1 MKFGDM
7 KLRHSVTTA
16 IIVLSTLSGMTAMP
30 TMADDL
36 APAPMPEVMDPT
48 ANQVAPKTSDF
59 AVDLGGGL
67 GWGRM
72 GVSQGDLPSRSMGY
86 ISLTAFPTY
95 RLNTWIQSLPFPL
108 KVGLSAEYRFV
119 GQSTDSSTLPGNSN
133 FRGHT
138 FLLGI
143 GAQGDF
149 SKFSVSATFDFIGS
163 HSFSNPSAGE
173 TNTSYSAPLGFR
185 VTGTYEA
192 LKNFYPGLT
201 IGYES
206 FGTFNEDG
214 NSVNASSDRL
224 YDFTIGA
231 VATYRLNL

>member
-1 MKFGDM
+1 MKP
-7 KLRHSVTTA
+7 RHSLATA
-16 IIVLSTLSGMTAMP
+16 MIVVSSLSGSLSAMTAK
-30 TMADDL
+30 ADET

-48 ANQVAPKTSDF
+48 ANQVAPKTGDF

-86 ISLTAFPTY
+86 ISLTAFPTS
-95 RLNTWIQSLPFPL
+95 RLNSWLPSLPFPL
-108 KVGLSAEYRFV
+108 KVGVSAEYRFV

-149 SKFSVSATFDFIGS
+149 SKFAVSATFDFIGS
-163 HSFSNPSAGE
+163 HTFSNPSAGE

-206 FGTFNEDG
+206 FGTFNENG